1 MVNIKKKEDKILS
14 RRKYKVMNI
23 IYDMI
28 LVKSE
33 QKILFN
39 IFIHVHVCIGL
50 VNDKTFLV
58 DNVVIMY
65 ISSNYHTKKP
75 PKQMKNTL

>member
-1 MVNIKKKEDKILS
+1 
-14 RRKYKVMNI
+14 MNI

-33 QKILFN
+33 HKILFN
-39 IFIHVHVCIGL
+39 IFIHVCIGL

-65 ISSNYHTKKP
+65 ISSNYHTKKT
-75 PKQMKNTL
+75 PKTNEKYFIR

>member
-33 QKILFN
+33 HKILFN
-39 IFIHVHVCIGL
+39 IFIHVCIGL

-65 ISSNYHTKKP
+65 ISSNYHTKKN
-75 PKQMKNTL
+75 PKTNEKYFIR

>member
-39 IFIHVHVCIGL
+39 IFIHVCIGL

-65 ISSNYHTKKP
+65 ISSNYHTKKK
-75 PKQMKNTL
+75 PKTNEKYFIR

>member
-39 IFIHVHVCIGL
+39 IFIHVCIGL

-75 PKQMKNTL
+75 QKQMKNTL

>member
-39 IFIHVHVCIGL
+39 IFIHVCIGL

-65 ISSNYHTKKP
+65 ISSNYHTKKT
-75 PKQMKNTL
+75 PKTNEKYFIR